1 VWSLGVTLYY
11 LTFRRL
17 PFQEES
23 IPVLFKAIT
32 TREPLYPKVAVYS
45 NKVTDFLQ
53 SLLQK
58 RPRDREYIQEVVRRW
73 FPDRLVARTGK
84 GALDVQNFEKLV
96 RAYQDLK
103 KPKKL
108 IGECKATAAGEA
120 EGAKAAA

>member
-1 VWSLGVTLYY
+1 MYY

-17 PFQEES
+17 PFYEES

-53 SLLQK
+53 QLLQK
-58 RPRDREYIQEVVRRW
+58 KPKDREYIHEIVRRW
-73 FPDRLVARTGK
+73 FPEKLAPAKGK
-84 GALDVQNFEKLV
+84 GSVDVQNYERLV

-108 IGECKATAAGEA
+108 VGVFKAATYGETECTKTAA
-120 EGAKAAA
+120 